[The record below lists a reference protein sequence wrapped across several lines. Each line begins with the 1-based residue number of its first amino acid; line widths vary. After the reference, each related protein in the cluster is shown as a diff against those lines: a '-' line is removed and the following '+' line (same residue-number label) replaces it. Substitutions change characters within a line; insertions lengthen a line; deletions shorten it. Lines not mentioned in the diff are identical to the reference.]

1 MVRVCVIIPC
11 YNEEFRIP
19 LDKFKDFT
27 DHSPVFDF
35 CFVNDGS
42 NDRTGAVLDEFVR
55 NNPDRF
61 YFFDQQPNQGKAEA
75 VRNGINY
82 ILKKEKYSYVGFLDA
97 DLATPLEELPEL
109 WKIAEER
116 GKVRMVMGARLK
128 RLGAN
133 VQRKNMRHY
142 MGRVFA
148 TVVSVL
154 FHLPVYDSQCGA
166 KLIEASLASRIFNE
180 LFCSQWLF
188 DVELILRV
196 RRIYPDYTHIVFEY
210 PLNEWIEK
218 GGSKIRFSH
227 LLRMPGELLKIYR
240 HYR

>member
-1 MVRVCVIIPC
+1 MTKVCVIIPC
-11 YNEEFRIP
+11 YNEEHRIP
-19 LDKFKDFT
+19 LDQFKDFT
-27 DHSPVFDF
+27 DRASVFDF

-42 NDRTGAVLDEFVR
+42 YDRTKEVLDEFVR
-55 NNPDRF
+55 NNHGRF

-75 VRNGINY
+75 VRNGMKHILAVGNY
-82 ILKKEKYSYVGFLDA
+82 DYVGFLDA

-109 WKIAEER
+109 LKVMEER
-116 GKVRMVMGARLK
+116 EKVNMVMGARLK

-154 FHLPVYDSQCGA
+154 FRLPVYDSQCGA
-166 KLIEASLASRIFNE
+166 KLIKTSLASRIFNE
-180 LFCSQWLF
+180 PFHSQWLF
-188 DVELILRV
+188 DVELLLRI
-196 RRIYPDYTHIVFEY
+196 RRICPDYASAVYEY
-210 PLNEWIEK
+210 PLNEWIEQ

-227 LLRMPGELLKIYR
+227 LLRMPGELFKIYR

>member
-1 MVRVCVIIPC
+1 MVKVCVVIPC
-11 YNEEFRIP
+11 YNEEYRIP
-19 LDKFKDFT
+19 LDKFKKFT
-27 DHSPVFDF
+27 DRTPAFDF

-42 NDRTGAVLDEFVR
+42 CDRTGEVLDEFVR
-55 NNPDRF
+55 NNPGRF
-61 YFFDQQPNQGKAEA
+61 YFFDQQPNRGKAEA
-75 VRNGINY
+75 VRNGINH
-82 ILKKEKYSYVGFLDA
+82 ILSLGSYDYVGFLDA

-109 WKIAEER
+109 LKVTEER
-116 GKVRMVMGARLK
+116 EKVKMVMGARLK

-133 VQRKNMRHY
+133 VQRSGMRHY

-154 FHLPVYDSQCGA
+154 FRLPVYDSQCGA
-166 KLIEASLASRIFNE
+166 KLIETPLAARIFNE
-180 LFCSQWLF
+180 PFHSQWLF
-188 DVELILRV
+188 DVELLLRV
-196 RRIYPDYTHIVFEY
+196 RRIYPDYTYLVFEY

-227 LLRMPGELLKIYR
+227 LLRMPGELFKIYR

>member
-1 MVRVCVIIPC
+1 MVKVCVIIPC
-11 YNEEFRIP
+11 YNEEYRIP
-19 LDKFKDFT
+19 LDKFKKFT
-27 DHSPVFDF
+27 DRTPAFDF

-42 NDRTGAVLDEFVR
+42 CDRTGEVLDEFVR
-55 NNPDRF
+55 NNPGRF
-61 YFFDQQPNQGKAEA
+61 YFFDQQPNRGKAEA
-75 VRNGINY
+75 VRNGINH
-82 ILKKEKYSYVGFLDA
+82 ILSLGSYDYVGFLDA

-109 WKIAEER
+109 LKVTEER
-116 GKVRMVMGARLK
+116 EKVKMVTGARLK

-133 VQRKNMRHY
+133 VQRSGMRHY

-154 FHLPVYDSQCGA
+154 FRLPVYDSQCGA
-166 KLIEASLASRIFNE
+166 KLIETPLAARIFNE
-180 LFCSQWLF
+180 PFHSQWLF
-188 DVELILRV
+188 DVELLLRV
-196 RRIYPDYTHIVFEY
+196 RRIYPDYTYLVFEY

-227 LLRMPGELLKIYR
+227 LLRMPWELFKIYR